1 MKRAICADP
10 HDNVATLVEH
20 AEAGEEVLVESSG
33 EPVRVR
39 LRMPVAIFHKFALRD
54 IAPGETVMK
63 YGEAIGKATSEIKAG
78 EHVHIHN
85 VESSR
90 GRGDRKGVPA

>member
-1 MKRAICADP
+1 MKRAISADP

-20 AEAGEEVLVESSG
+20 ADAGEEVLIETSG
-33 EPVRVR
+33 KSAKVR
-39 LRMPVAIFHKFALRD
+39 LKMPVAIFHKFALRD
-54 IAPGETVMK
+54 IAAGETVIK
-63 YGEAIGKATSEIKAG
+63 YGEAIGKATSVIKTG

-90 GRGDRKGVPA
+90 GRGDRKGDTA